1 MGNNIRQDLNNSYQ
15 KHSNTCNTTEV
26 KISITLSK
34 THNLYIFIFTFSNDK
49 ISQHTL

>member
-15 KHSNTCNTTEV
+15 KHSNTCSTIKV

-34 THNLYIFIFTFSNDK
+34 THNLYIFILTFSNDK